1 MAGDFSIHVGTV
13 GQGLWRS
20 PDAGESWKRGRID
33 VGEGTFR
40 ALTVYP
46 DAPGRLL
53 AGSDAG
59 LYRSE
64 DNGANWDRIDAPM
77 AERQIWSVAVDPAD
91 SETIFAGTRPGVF
104 RSRDGGG
111 SWDELP
117 MDVADPCPIGIA
129 RTTSLV
135 VDPRDSNKIWAG
147 IEVDGVYKSLDG
159 GDSWVHL
166 PDLGEEVFQ
175 GDIHCLAK
183 GRAAYATSPFGI
195 ATSVDEGESW
205 DYHFF
210 PKHHEGDRFSYCRA
224 VIVKSDDP
232 DVIFVG
238 NGDGIPGTAGA
249 VQRTQDAGRTWETLS
264 LPVEPNSV
272 IYWLATHAERAEVIV
287 AASLYGYVYI
297 SEDAGDSWRKLQ
309 KEFGEVRSVAVTPN

>member
-1 MAGDFSIHVGTV
+1 
-13 GQGLWRS
+13 
-20 PDAGESWKRGRID
+20 
-33 VGEGTFR
+33 
-40 ALTVYP
+40 
-46 DAPGRLL
+46 
-53 AGSDAG
+53 
-59 LYRSE
+59 
-64 DNGANWDRIDAPM
+64 
-77 AERQIWSVAVDPAD
+77 
-91 SETIFAGTRPGVF
+91 
-104 RSRDGGG
+104 
-111 SWDELP
+111 
-117 MDVADPCPIGIA
+117 
-129 RTTSLV
+129 
-135 VDPRDSNKIWAG
+135 
-147 IEVDGVYKSLDG
+147 VYKSLDG

-249 VQRTQDAGRTWETLS
+249 CSAHKTPAGPGRRSRCLWNRT
-264 LPVEPNSV
+264 
-272 IYWLATHAERAEVIV
+272 
-287 AASLYGYVYI
+287 
-297 SEDAGDSWRKLQ
+297 
-309 KEFGEVRSVAVTPN
+309 RSSTGSARTPNARK